1 MNRTYVLSALDF
13 VLNPVLGKAYVLV
26 KSDSYSVTIKRN
38 TVREANVPVPFS
50 VIDLETDACV
60 CWWIVYRGIENEEV
74 RSQLGNRKRH
84 AIDYQSHSNAS
95 GVSAVTR
102 L

>member
-38 TVREANVPVPFS
+38 TVREANVPVSFTF
-50 VIDLETDACV
+50 IDLKTDARV
-60 CWWIVYRGIENEEV
+60 DWWMVDRSIEHQEV
-74 RSQLGNRKRH
+74 GPQLGNRKRH
-84 AIDYQSHSNAS
+84 IIDYQSHPNES
-95 GVSAVTR
+95 GMSAVT
-102 L
+102 

>member
-38 TVREANVPVPFS
+38 TVREANVPVPFTL
-50 VIDLETDACV
+50 VDLEADAGV
-60 CWWIVYRGIENEEV
+60 GWWMVYRSIENDEI
-74 RSQLGNRKRH
+74 RP
-84 AIDYQSHSNAS
+84 
-95 GVSAVTR
+95 
-102 L
+102 